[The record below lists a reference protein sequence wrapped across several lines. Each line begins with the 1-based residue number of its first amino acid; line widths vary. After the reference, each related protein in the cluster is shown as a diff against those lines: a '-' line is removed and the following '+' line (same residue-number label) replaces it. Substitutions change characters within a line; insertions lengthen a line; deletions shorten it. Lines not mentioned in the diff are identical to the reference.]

1 MADVLTVRPTKVRRV
16 CWVLAPLV
24 VVCFILLG
32 ALLSGSIGP
41 GQGTFQASDQVAMG
55 LLGALGAAG
64 VLLFTRPKV
73 TADTEHIV
81 IQNVIGGYDLPWAV
95 VSAIR
100 FDRGASWASLDLADG
115 DVVALMAIQATDK
128 SRAVESIRA
137 LRALHATYVAEH
149 SQPQP

>member
-1 MADVLTVRPTKVRRV
+1 MADVLTVRPIKLRRV

-24 VVCFILLG
+24 VACFMLLG

-41 GQGTFQASDQVAMG
+41 GQGTFQTSDQVAMG
-55 LLGALGAAG
+55 MLGLLAATG
-64 VLLFTRPKV
+64 ILLFTRPKV
-73 TADTEHIV
+73 TADGEHVV

-100 FDRGASWASLDLADG
+100 FDRGASWASLELADG
-115 DVVALMAIQATDK
+115 DVVALMAIQAADK

-137 LRALHATYVAEH
+137 LRALHATYVAAH
-149 SQPQP
+149 TPQ